1 MTRNITSDFTC
12 RVVFI
17 ILAQIDF
24 DFWWGSGERE
34 GGLVCLWG
42 GEGAAG

>member
-24 DFWWGSGERE
+24 DFWWGSGGE
-34 GGLVCLWG
+34 GGWFGVLVG
-42 GEGAAG
+42 G